1 MALMWERLDA
11 PARRVMV
18 AALDWADDLGH
29 HYIGDEHLLLGL
41 LGAGDPDAGGARRF
55 LERHGLSLAS
65 ARTELL
71 RLTAD
76 RKVPRLRRDHA
87 ADLRAVG
94 IDVDQVAHQL
104 TASFGPEALSRAVC
118 RASYRPWWRG
128 GGRRRTPLSGK
139 PLAAKRAL
147 ALAAEHADSQR
158 RAQITPEDLLHGVLR
173 DALDPV
179 GTGLSRRG
187 RKHLRQMGWTLVD
200 PNPSAAILLTHGL
213 DPARLLAELTV
224 AAGPT

>member
-1 MALMWERLDA
+1 MM
-11 PARRVMV
+11 
-18 AALDWADDLGH
+18 AALDSAEELGH
-29 HYIGDEHLLLGL
+29 LYIGDEHLLLGL
-41 LGAGDPDAGGARRF
+41 LGVGDADAGEARRF

-65 ARTELL
+65 ARTELV

-76 RKVPRLRRDHA
+76 GMVPRLRRDHA
-87 ADLRAVG
+87 ADLHTVG

-104 TASFGPEALSRAVC
+104 TASFGAEALSRAIC
-118 RASYRPWWRG
+118 RGSYRPWWRG

-147 ALAAEHADSQR
+147 ALAADHADSQR

-173 DALDPV
+173 DAADPV

-187 RKHLRQMGWTLVD
+187 RRHLRQMGWILVD
-200 PNPSAAILLTHGL
+200 LNPAAAILLTHGL
-213 DPARLLAELTV
+213 DPTRLLAEL
-224 AAGPT
+224 AIDAGPT